1 MDNNSRKI
9 MQETRYKN
17 AIHTYYIT
25 KQYPVRYLNNSDS
38 IGARDHA

>member
-1 MDNNSRKI
+1 MDNNSRKV

-25 KQYPVRYLNNSDS
+25 QYYPVR
-38 IGARDHA
+38 